1 MVELK
6 FTLESH
12 EGELQR
18 ISLRVQI
25 VSFLMQQGVEEG
37 NAVND
42 ENTHKVHVAIRL
54 DDKGKIEKIK
64 NELVKYLNKLH
75 DSDPI
80 SYGQFPTDITA
91 SELKPL
97 NNPTPMTV
105 IQLQKFAPSLMLE
118 QTSKGTG
125 AMLYMAE
132 GKKDMARGM
141 QGMAKAMKDMS
152 SEFKMSMQEMSS
164 EFKTS
169 IQAMSEKMSMAIEG
183 NTKILEKIDKKLTK

>member
-12 EGELQR
+12 AGELQR

-25 VSFLMQQGVEEG
+25 VSFLMQNGVEEG

-42 ENTHKVHVAIRL
+42 LENRHKVHVAIRL
-54 DDKGKIEKIK
+54 DETAKIEKIK

-80 SYGQFPTDITA
+80 SYGQFPKDITA

-97 NNPTPMTV
+97 NNPQPMVV
-105 IQLQKFAPSLMLE
+105 IPLQKFAPSLMLE

-125 AMLYMAE
+125 
-132 GKKDMARGM
+132 
-141 QGMAKAMKDMS
+141 
-152 SEFKMSMQEMSS
+152 
-164 EFKTS
+164 
-169 IQAMSEKMSMAIEG
+169 
-183 NTKILEKIDKKLTK
+183 